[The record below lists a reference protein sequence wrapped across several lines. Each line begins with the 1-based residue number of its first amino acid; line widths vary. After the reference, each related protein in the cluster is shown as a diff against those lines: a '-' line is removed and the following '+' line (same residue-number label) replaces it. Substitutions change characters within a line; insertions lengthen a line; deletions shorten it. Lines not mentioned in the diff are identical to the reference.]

1 MADIKPKRKSA
12 IQRGQVHSYDPN
24 NFNPEP
30 FFITTDDPD
39 VILKNIKPYLGKY
52 ISVDTETHPLHMNSH
67 EVPKGI
73 VRRWVGKGKAAVP
86 QDLPFCISISDGT
99 QCFTMYDSLE
109 NGFKNIIAL
118 KPLLED
124 TSIEKIFHNYKFDG
138 HELANIGVKIKG
150 KLHDTV
156 VLTKLV
162 DENRPAFTLV
172 TLARALPKC
181 ITLYEDMVDNYKKT
195 HKIVDYR
202 QIPRPLL
209 SAYANA
215 DVWNCIHVFIDEYAK
230 LEKDE
235 LVPLYTTEL
244 ELMLCLFEMERVGM
258 RVNLDYE
265 KPLKE
270 DLQKLMDDAEK
281 EIYEEAGGLFNIN
294 SGKQLYNVLLKLGVD
309 RTFIAMSDKGNPVL
323 DKDALNDLAEKH
335 GVSIVLKILEFRK
348 YEKLLGT
355 YAVGIYAQRD
365 SVGRVHCSINQTEA
379 DLLPLKCN
387 VA

>member
-1 MADIKPKRKSA
+1 
-12 IQRGQVHSYDPN
+12 
-24 NFNPEP
+24 
-30 FFITTDDPD
+30 
-39 VILKNIKPYLGKY
+39 
-52 ISVDTETHPLHMNSH
+52 
-67 EVPKGI
+67 
-73 VRRWVGKGKAAVP
+73 
-86 QDLPFCISISDGT
+86 
-99 QCFTMYDSLE
+99 
-109 NGFKNIIAL
+109 
-118 KPLLED
+118 
-124 TSIEKIFHNYKFDG
+124 
-138 HELANIGVKIKG
+138 
-150 KLHDTV
+150 
-156 VLTKLV
+156 
-162 DENRPAFTLV
+162 
-172 TLARALPKC
+172 
-181 ITLYEDMVDNYKKT
+181 
-195 HKIVDYR
+195 
-202 QIPRPLL
+202 
-209 SAYANA
+209 
-215 DVWNCIHVFIDEYAK
+215 
-230 LEKDE
+230 
-235 LVPLYTTEL
+235 
-244 ELMLCLFEMERVGM
+244 M